1 MMAAPPQTHDPY
13 LSQQVPPNQ
22 PYPNQTPANYLPKKA
37 EPSTTDSS
45 NLDNQDST
53 KGNKLLINQL
63 RSSPSNTS
71 MLPTPTP
78 ISILTSTTNAT
89 PNSTLT
95 PSSIPT
101 AAFPPNSVEATTM
114 PSKLKRKKLTA
125 KDVSKYSLFFLQE
138 NSDHIFP
145 LAPVDPWK
153 LMMSLRGGLLAE
165 TTWALDT
172 INIMLADDQTHTYF
186 RLKQMPGLLPAL
198 VDVYV
203 KCLTQLFDEFQNSPT
218 NIENQQPSL
227 NDLNGSSHLTCT
239 TRRKHDEQ
247 ESVIYR
253 VESNSLNKYK
263 RKYYKEKAVVY
274 DRVYDD
280 QGNEKHDPTLVL
292 DLQNTDD
299 LSYLR
304 THFDPLRLDDHFYEK
319 LYYGTDRFD
328 KLSTNSIS
336 DEHEQEDSNKRL
348 KTSEENHL
356 ECDET
361 SNDDHH
367 HNSDSSTDISDNN
380 QEFLQRY
387 KRKFEYDER
396 QNYELYPGICSSW
409 KPSEQEFHS
418 CTTSNDQQENATSS
432 LFTYHSLAYDQ
443 ICARCTCV
451 SSIIR
456 NLSFI
461 LGNDME
467 LVKSKTLIG
476 LLARLLLLR
485 HGIHHNQMSD
495 NHSSSHDETVDQDQ
509 TKVKFISILLFLIK
523 SFPFQTNE
531 QKSSPSFS
539 SIECVLNIR
548 ENTLVTLA
556 NIAGTLVLDTFDSD
570 LLYTLIDGLLHWST
584 CYSGEAID
592 GLHSSL
598 ISAQRLSIEILTKLS
613 VHEMNMDFILATPP
627 FYRIVA
633 LFRVLTDWLI
643 VDDIHGGISNWH
655 PPSISSSTHY
665 YSNYPRPQTHIQ
677 REFAIVLLNALIR
690 CDTLAANVVARLPY
704 AISLLINF
712 LEDYEMKTNELMARY
727 GPEYVIRL
735 TTQSASIPHAEQIL
749 FTTSDMLKRAATCL
763 LSIVNYTDNIKLIKR
778 YEDRILNLST
788 SHVIDSNVGRVL
800 TDVLHYCSLHN
811 S

>member
-1 MMAAPPQTHDPY
+1 
-13 LSQQVPPNQ
+13 
-22 PYPNQTPANYLPKKA
+22 
-37 EPSTTDSS
+37 
-45 NLDNQDST
+45 
-53 KGNKLLINQL
+53 
-63 RSSPSNTS
+63 
-71 MLPTPTP
+71 
-78 ISILTSTTNAT
+78 
-89 PNSTLT
+89 
-95 PSSIPT
+95 
-101 AAFPPNSVEATTM
+101 
-114 PSKLKRKKLTA
+114 
-125 KDVSKYSLFFLQE
+125 
-138 NSDHIFP
+138 
-145 LAPVDPWK
+145 
-153 LMMSLRGGLLAE
+153 MMSLRGGLLAE

-203 KCLTQLFDEFQNSPT
+203 KCLSQLFEEFQNSPS

-239 TRRKHDEQ
+239 TRRKNEPHQQ
-247 ESVIYR
+247 ESIIYR

-263 RKYYKEKAVVY
+263 RKYFKEQSIVY
-274 DRVYDD
+274 DHVYDE

-299 LSYLR
+299 LCYLR
-304 THFDPLRLDDHFYEK
+304 THFDPLRLDDQFYEK
-319 LYYGTDRFD
+319 LYYGNHDHLEKKIST
-328 KLSTNSIS
+328 TNSIS
-336 DEHEQEDSNKRL
+336 DEHEQDSGKRL
-348 KTSEENHL
+348 KTSNNDDVDLSNNHL
-356 ECDET
+356 DHCDMEQH
-361 SNDDHH
+361 SSDRQRED
-367 HNSDSSTDISDNN
+367 SDSLIDISDSN

-396 QNYELYPGICSSW
+396 QNYELYPGICSSS
-409 KPSEQEFHS
+409 KSNEQEFHS
-418 CTTSNDQQENATSS
+418 CTTSNDQQENVST

-451 SSIIR
+451 SSILR

-461 LGNDME
+461 LGNDIE

-485 HGIHHNQMSD
+485 HGIHHNHLSD
-495 NHSSSHDETVDQDQ
+495 NQHSASLDETVDQDQ
-509 TKVKFISILLFLIK
+509 SK
-523 SFPFQTNE
+523 TNE
-531 QKSSPSFS
+531 HKSSPAFS
-539 SIECVLNIR
+539 SAECVLNIR

-556 NIAGTLVLDTFDSD
+556 NIAGTLVFDTFDSD

-643 VDDIHGGISNWH
+643 VDDISGGISNWH
-655 PPSISSSTHY
+655 PPPVSSSTHY
-665 YSNYPRPQTHIQ
+665 YSNFSRPQTHIQ
-677 REFAIVLLNALIR
+677 REFAIVLLNALVR
-690 CDTLAANVVARLPY
+690 CDTLAASVIARIPY

-712 LEDYEMKTNELMARY
+712 LEDYEMKTSELMARY
-727 GPEYVIRL
+727 GAEYVIRL
-735 TTQSASIPHAEQIL
+735 ATQTANYPQAEQIL

-763 LSIVNYTDNIKLIKR
+763 LSIVNYSDNIKLIKR

-788 SHVIDSNVGRVL
+788 SHVIDSNVGRIL